1 MVSAIEMNNP
11 LRDSFQRDNFSY
23 FFFPQ
28 WYLEL
33 LRFIAHLVAL
43 FGDATS
49 LFSSSNDI
57 LSNGLA
63 RWWFEL
69 SVMAPAIETNNQV
82 HHQRGNLT
90 CFYILQSIFR
100 GIEINKP
107 LSWEILCFLDDIL
120 SEEFA
125 RCWIELSVME
135 SSGEVEKP
143 LSLSSFVT
151 FTAVEMG
158 WIPRQGWNTGERKGW
173 NALKQPLHE
182 SLGVGVVLEVEK
194 CQKPQKK

>member
-1 MVSAIEMNNP
+1 MRNALWISHSVIRAISKRGPTVDSTPSQFEKRLSHNGIMVSAIEMNNP

-107 LSWEILCFLDDIL
+107 LSLEILCFLDDIL
-120 SEEFA
+120 SDEFA
-125 RCWIELSVME
+125 RCWFELSVME
-135 SSGEVEKP
+135 SSGEVKKP

-151 FTAVEMG
+151 FFCRWDG
-158 WIPRQGWNTGERKGW
+158 
-173 NALKQPLHE
+173 
-182 SLGVGVVLEVEK
+182 
-194 CQKPQKK
+194 